1 MRRRRRSYRP
11 GLRRVLAPVGVA
23 LALALAVTGAGFAW
37 FVGRILTPTPP
48 PAPAEG
54 IVVLTGGA
62 GRLAE
67 AFHLL
72 LAGRAPRLLVSGVGP
87 ETRLADLA
95 RISGIS
101 DGSLLGRVSIG
112 RLAVST
118 TGNAHEAARWVRAWH
133 LDSLILVT
141 SFYHMPRA
149 LADFHRALPHVR
161 LEPVSVPPETPIL
174 HWPLELWRVVIAE
187 YAKWLATEAGI
198 TTRLRP
204 PEAALKA

>member
-1 MRRRRRSYRP
+1 MRRRTHRP
-11 GLRRVLAPVGVA
+11 GLRHLLGPVWIV
-23 LALALAVTGAGFAW
+23 LALALVATGTGFAW

-48 PAPAEG
+48 PGPVEG

-62 GRLAE
+62 GRVRE

-87 ETRLADLA
+87 ETHLADLA
-95 RISGIS
+95 RISGIP
-101 DGSLLGRVSIG
+101 DGSLLGRVSLG
-112 RLAVST
+112 RRAVST
-118 TGNAHEAARWVRAWH
+118 AGNAHEAARWARAWH

-149 LADFHRALPHVR
+149 LADFRRALPQVR
-161 LEPVSVPPETPIL
+161 LEPVSVPPETSIL
-174 HWPLELWRVVIAE
+174 RWPPKLWRVVIAE